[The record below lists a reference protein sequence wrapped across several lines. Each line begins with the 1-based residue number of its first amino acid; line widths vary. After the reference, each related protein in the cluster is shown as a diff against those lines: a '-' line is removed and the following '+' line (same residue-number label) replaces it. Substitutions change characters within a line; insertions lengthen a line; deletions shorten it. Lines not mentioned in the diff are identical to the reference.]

1 VSVEDRVRAATRA
14 RAALV
19 RDVRPLDLS
28 AVPGRAPRA
37 RRRVAWTAP
46 MVAATAVV
54 IVVVGSVAVGSWLA
68 TSRNGRSSN
77 PAAIKQGASA
87 GSFTGVPAYYVAVES
102 PSLAAV
108 RATATGATL
117 ASVTTRIPF
126 VGVAGA
132 ADDRT
137 FVLDAQRQV
146 MGPTVQW
153 PGQPVF
159 YVLRLSAAGAEES
172 FTRLT
177 IPALPTGTAVT
188 GLALSPDGST
198 LAVEVDSGNGQPGL
212 LEIRVYT
219 LATGA
224 FRIWSTRG
232 SDDPV
237 DPGGFTGS
245 GVDGSQTISWAADS
259 RTLAFDWGNHSFIGV
274 RLLDTTANGDN
285 LIADSRL
292 AVIEANFTSQGGG
305 QSGPPSMSKD
315 NISRCV
321 TDGIISLD
329 GSAIVC
335 GYTTNGTRA
344 PASRTPRRRTRP
356 GYRPVLDQATSSD
369 GRETTTGFIR
379 YSTTTG
385 QPTAVLGVYQ
395 FQGQAPGDI
404 SLYWVNSTAKIL
416 IGGVLTPGGIRVGV
430 INSER
435 FTPLPGIA
443 SLGAAAW

>member
-1 VSVEDRVRAATRA
+1 VSIEDRVRAATRA

-37 RRRVAWTAP
+37 RRGAWTVP
-46 MVAATAVV
+46 MAAAAAVV
-54 IVVVGSVAVGSWLA
+54 IVIAGSVAAGSWLA
-68 TSRNGRSSN
+68 RSGNAGSSN
-77 PAAIKQGASA
+77 PAVLKQGASA

-102 PSLAAV
+102 PSLAVV

-117 ASVTTRIPF
+117 ARITTRIPL
-126 VGVAGA
+126 VGVTGA

-159 YVLRLSAAGAEES
+159 YLLRLSAAGAEES

-177 IPALPTGTAVT
+177 IPALPKGTAVT

-198 LAVEVDSGNGQPGL
+198 LAVEADTGNNGQPGL
-212 LEIRVYT
+212 LEISVYT

-224 FRIWSTRG
+224 FRTWSTRG

-245 GVDGSQTISWAADS
+245 GVDGSQTVSWAADS
-259 RTLAFDWGNHSFIGV
+259 RTLAFDWGNQSYIGV
-274 RLLDTTANGDN
+274 RLLDTTASGDN

-305 QSGPPSMSKD
+305 QSRRPSMSKD

-335 GYTTNGTRA
+335 GYTTNM
-344 PASRTPRRRTRP
+344 
-356 GYRPVLDQATSSD
+356 Y

-379 YSTTTG
+379 YSTTTR

-404 SLYWVNSTAKIL
+404 SLYWVNSTGKIL
-416 IGGVLTPGGIRVGV
+416 IGGILTPSGIRVGV
-430 INSER
+430 INGET

-443 SLGAAAW
+443 GLGAAAW